1 MSLSIH
7 NSDCPFVCHD
17 IALRYG
23 DSLWHLFGGY
33 VKFYSDIF
41 AAGVYMDSLLLH
53 EDTDE
58 HSINPF

>member
-23 DSLWHLFGGY
+23 VSLWPLFGGY
-33 VKFYSDIF
+33 VKFYTDIF
-41 AAGVYMDSLLLH
+41 AADVYLDSLLLH
-53 EDTDE
+53 
-58 HSINPF
+58 